1 MSNQFGGAAYGLIYS
16 KKSVP
21 YPPSKKKH
29 SFFFFKK
36 KRGGPTI
43 LPPFS
48 HKT

>member
-1 MSNQFGGAAYGLIYS
+1 MSNQFGGAACGLIYS

-36 KRGGPTI
+36 KKGRTNHITTI
-43 LPPFS
+43 FS
-48 HKT
+48 

>member
-1 MSNQFGGAAYGLIYS
+1 MSNQFGGAVCGLIYS

-21 YPPSKKKH
+21 YPPSEKKH